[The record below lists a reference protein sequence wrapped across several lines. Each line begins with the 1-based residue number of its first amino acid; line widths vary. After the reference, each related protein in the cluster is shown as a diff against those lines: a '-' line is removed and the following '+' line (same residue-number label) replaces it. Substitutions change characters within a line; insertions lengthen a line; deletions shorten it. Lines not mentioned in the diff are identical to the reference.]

1 MKVKLCQ
8 ALNTKTDCRNVVG
21 FFMSDSLLVTIKEVK
36 LADCEISFNVKKRD
50 KQLLSSLSK
59 ILVKKT

>member
-8 ALNTKTDCRNVVG
+8 ALNTKTDCRNAVG

-36 LADCEISFNVKKRD
+36 LADCEISFIFKKRD
-50 KQLLSSLSK
+50 KRLLSSLLK